1 MNKKMEIFLTLW
13 APLVMLIIAVVFIF
27 WGQDVWVMG
36 ILVFGIALN
45 ALTDLKLKGTNVN
58 EDERYRYI
66 VLKSS
71 DMSNRITGTA
81 LIILTIVHFLFTQL
95 EGSLVLIT
103 LLLVHYVSQALSSLL
118 ISNKY

>member
-1 MNKKMEIFLTLW
+1 MNKRLNIFLTLW
-13 APLVMLIIAVVFIF
+13 APLILLIIAVAFIF

-45 ALTDLKLKGTNVN
+45 ALTDLKLKGTDIN

-71 DMSNRITGTA
+71 EMSNRITGTA
-81 LIILTIVHFLFTQL
+81 LIILTVVHFLFTQL
-95 EGSLVLIT
+95 DGSLILIT
-103 LLLVHYVSQALSSLL
+103 LLLVHYVSEALSSLL
-118 ISNKY
+118 ISNKN